1 MFCLGS
7 WHDWRRMKI
16 FLCIEK
22 IINNGASEPPDNA
35 RQRSRLTL
43 INPKK
48 LQSILRRSETF
59 ANRVTSTSA
68 LYIAL
73 CVYCTAHV
81 TWNVTSYS
89 LLLL

>member
-48 LQSILRRSETF
+48 LHLMLSPPPYSVDQRRLQIESLPHLHSI
-59 ANRVTSTSA
+59 
-68 LYIAL
+68 
-73 CVYCTAHV
+73 
-81 TWNVTSYS
+81 
-89 LLLL
+89 